1 MIDIRK
7 LIIMI
12 KEQKGMDA
20 NLSLEFECF
29 ADHEDPKPLVK
40 VINYLVNYLTPLT
53 EKPIEISLNAS
64 RDGSVLS
71 FAVFT
76 EQTELPV
83 LSDQLSG
90 ALKVYNASLD
100 VKHQQGEY
108 LQIILTFK

>member
-1 MIDIRK
+1 MIDLRK
-7 LIIMI
+7 LILMI

-20 NLSLEFECF
+20 NLSLEFECNVE
-29 ADHEDPKPLVK
+29 HEDPKPLVK
-40 VINYLVNYLTPLT
+40 IINYLLNYLTPLT
-53 EKPIEISLNAS
+53 EKAIEISLNAG

-76 EQTELPV
+76 EQTELPA
-83 LSDQLSG
+83 LSDQLGG
-90 ALKVYNASLD
+90 ALELYNASLD

>member
-40 VINYLVNYLTPLT
+40 VINYFLR
-53 EKPIEISLNAS
+53 SLFSIPTNTLGDH
-64 RDGSVLS
+64 RND
-71 FAVFT
+71 
-76 EQTELPV
+76 
-83 LSDQLSG
+83 
-90 ALKVYNASLD
+90 
-100 VKHQQGEY
+100 
-108 LQIILTFK
+108 